1 MKLDP
6 IVQAL
11 AALASVKNS
20 PAGSVPHEYW
30 LQCMYAH
37 NTLEAALQFEHL
49 QVVVEPTA
57 QPRRAGPLVPAQV
70 VEA

>member
-11 AALASVKNS
+11 AALASIKNS

-37 NTLEAALQFEHL
+37 NVLEAALQFEHL
-49 QVVVEPTA
+49 QVVIEPVA
-57 QPRRAGPLVPAQV
+57 QPRCTTPLSPAQV
-70 VEA
+70 VDA